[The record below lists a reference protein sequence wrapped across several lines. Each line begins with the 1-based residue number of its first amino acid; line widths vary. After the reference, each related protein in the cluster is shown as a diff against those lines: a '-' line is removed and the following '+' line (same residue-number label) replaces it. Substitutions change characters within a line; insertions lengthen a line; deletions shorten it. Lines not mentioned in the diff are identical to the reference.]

1 MARFPLLAES
11 PTKLVGAFSPAV
23 RIGDRDFVFF
33 VLSDFSIG
41 YPRFLAGFAWF
52 SSESLRSLSTV
63 RGVRMEKSVL
73 FRTEQESSSST
84 V

>member
-1 MARFPLLAES
+1 MPHLIES
-11 PTKLVGAFSPAV
+11 ATELVCAFATRV
-23 RIGDRDFVFF
+23 GMGDRDFVYFGIQF
-33 VLSDFSIG
+33 FSIG

-73 FRTEQESSSST
+73 FKTDQETTST
-84 V
+84 TV